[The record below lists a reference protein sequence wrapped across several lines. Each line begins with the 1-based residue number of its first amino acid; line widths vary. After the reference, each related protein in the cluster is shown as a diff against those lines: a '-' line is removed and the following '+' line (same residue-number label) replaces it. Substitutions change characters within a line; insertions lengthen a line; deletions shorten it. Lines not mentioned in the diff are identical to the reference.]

1 MVRKI
6 MEMKEV
12 GRKIVEYEK
21 FRLLVNK
28 EKDFKQY

>member
-12 GRKIVEYEK
+12 GRKIVEYE
-21 FRLLVNK
+21 NK
-28 EKDFKQY
+28 MEIIGQER